1 MYLSLNWIKNYVSLP
16 KGVDNKQIG
25 LDLTMSTVEVEEIIN
40 QEDKFK
46 GIVVG
51 KIKELTKH
59 PKADRLQV
67 CKVDL
72 GGKTEQ
78 IVCGGSNL
86 SKGMLVAVATVGSK
100 VQWHGEGEY
109 ITLGKVK
116 IRGVESN
123 GMITASSEIGL
134 GELFINEGEKDILDL
149 SEFKFKPGQ
158 SLSSALE
165 LNDVIIDIDNKSIN
179 HRPDLWGQYGLARE
193 VAAIYKLKLKEY
205 IISDLD
211 IKDEV
216 KLKVNIKDK
225 KNCFRYNALSI
236 SNIKVEESPWWLKK
250 QLQAVGIRPINNI
263 VDITNYVMYE
273 LGQPLHAFDAQQIS
287 NNSIEVKQAK
297 KGEEFIALDGVKYSL
312 PDEALMIADKDKYIA
327 LAGIMGGQNSEI
339 ASDTTD
345 IILESANFKA
355 SSIRR
360 TSTALGL
367 RSESSSRFEKSLD
380 PELTELGIK
389 KAVAL
394 ILSLSKG
401 SYISSKLIDVNNNPF
416 KEISLKVFEELINNR
431 FGIKIPSKE
440 IKSILQRLQFK
451 VDYKKGV
458 FNITVPSFRATKDI
472 SIPEDIVEEVA
483 RIYGYDN
490 IEPKL
495 PTVAIQEPDI
505 DMVQEA
511 EYDTKQYLVL
521 SQAYNEVYNYPFSD
535 LDYLNKL
542 DLDIKDHIQVTN
554 PVSPE
559 QKCLNTSLLPN
570 LIKRAEENLRWYDEF
585 NIFELQ
591 RVFKKEKGTY
601 QTDRSKKDFLP
612 QQDKYL
618 TGVEV
623 SKGSKEDSFLKLK
636 GTIESLFNY
645 WNVNFETEDL
655 ILSYTDLA
663 YSIKYQDIVL
673 GKFGILHNTDSN
685 MCFWE
690 INFSLLSKYINM
702 VKEYNVLSKFPSIER
717 DMAIVVNKDIKWVDI
732 ENEVYKISALIKD
745 VNPFDI
751 FRGKEIG
758 DNKKSIAFHIEF
770 RSEDKTLVAEDIDE
784 IMDKILKV
792 LDKKFKAILR

>member
-1 MYLSLNWIKNYVSLP
+1 MYLSLNWIKNYISLP

-46 GIVVG
+46 NIVVG
-51 KIKELTKH
+51 KIKGLTKH

-72 GGKTEQ
+72 GGKIEQ

-123 GMITASSEIGL
+123 GMIAASSEIGL
-134 GELFINEGEKDILDL
+134 SELFPNEGEKDILDL

-165 LNDVIIDIDNKSIN
+165 LNDIIIDIDNKSIN

-205 IISDLD
+205 IIPTLD
-211 IKDEV
+211 IKEEI
-216 KLKVNIKDK
+216 KLKVSIKDK

-236 SNIKVEESPWWLKK
+236 SNVKVEESPWWLKK
-250 QLQAVGIRPINNI
+250 QLQSVGIRPINNI

-273 LGQPLHAFDAQQIS
+273 LGQPLHAFDSQQIS
-287 NNSIEVKQAK
+287 NNSIEVKKAK
-297 KGEEFIALDGVKYSL
+297 KGEEFIALDGIKYTL
-312 PDEALMIADKDKYIA
+312 PNDALMIADKDKYIA

-355 SSIRR
+355 SNIRR
-360 TSTALGL
+360 TSTSLGL

-380 PELTELGIK
+380 PVLTELAIK
-389 KAVAL
+389 KAAAL

-401 SYISSKLIDVNNNPF
+401 SYISSKLVDIDNNPF
-416 KEISLKVFEELINNR
+416 KEISLNVSEELINNR

-440 IKSILQRLQFK
+440 IKGILQRLQFNIE
-451 VDYKKGV
+451 YKKGV

-490 IEPKL
+490 IEPRL
-495 PTVAIQEPDI
+495 PIVAIQEPDI
-505 DMVQEA
+505 DIVQEA
-511 EYDTKQYLVL
+511 EYNTKQYLVL
-521 SQAYNEVYNYPFSD
+521 SQSYNEVYNYPFSD
-535 LDYLNKL
+535 LDYLKKL
-542 DLDIKDHIQVTN
+542 DLDVKDHIQVLN

-559 QKCLNTSLLPN
+559 QKYLNTSLLPN
-570 LIKRAEENLRWYDEF
+570 LLKKAEENLRWYDEF
-585 NIFELQ
+585 SIFELQ
-591 RVFKKEKGTY
+591 RVFRKEKGTY
-601 QTDRSKKDFLP
+601 QVDDKKKDFLP
-612 QQDKYL
+612 KQDKYL
-618 TGVEV
+618 AGVEV
-623 SKGSKEDSFLKLK
+623 SKGSKEESFLQLK
-636 GTIESLFNY
+636 GTIESLFSY
-645 WNVNFETEDL
+645 WNIDFETEDL
-655 ILSYTDLA
+655 VLTYADLA
-663 YSIKYQDIVL
+663 YSIKYQDIIL
-673 GKFGILHNTDSN
+673 GNFGVLHNSDN
-685 MCFWE
+685 NICFWE
-690 INFSLLSKYINM
+690 LNFSLLSKYINNI
-702 VKEYNVLSKFPSIER
+702 KEYKILSKFPSIER
-717 DMAIVVNKDIKWVDI
+717 DMAIIVNKDIKWTDI
-732 ENEVYKISALIKD
+732 EKEVYKVSVLIKH

-758 DNKKSIAFHIEF
+758 ESKKSIAFHIEF

-792 LDKKFKAILR
+792 LDKKFKAVLR